1 MDLRPTRLPLMATL
15 ILALSLAACAKKQE
29 EAAMPAIPP
38 TELAAIDTP
47 PPAYPAEAECDGE
60 GGTTVLRVTI
70 DKDGVPAQVA
80 QALVLMLCHLAH
92 GGQDA
97 GVAEVG
103 AQQGVGRH
111 VVHRQALHAH
121 VVGLQAGVG
130 GIEQGGRA
138 RGLAGAA
145 CNQQDRHGVLSGRV
159 CCGNVHDLTGP
170 CTCKWNEW

>member
-80 QALVLMLCHLAH
+80 QAQSSGHAALDKAALSQQRPLSIPLAR
-92 GGQDA
+92 
-97 GVAEVG
+97 EVF
-103 AQQGVGRH
+103 
-111 VVHRQALHAH
+111 
-121 VVGLQAGVG
+121 
-130 GIEQGGRA
+130 I
-138 RGLAGAA
+138 
-145 CNQQDRHGVLSGRV
+145 
-159 CCGNVHDLTGP
+159 DLDLD
-170 CTCKWNEW
+170 ER